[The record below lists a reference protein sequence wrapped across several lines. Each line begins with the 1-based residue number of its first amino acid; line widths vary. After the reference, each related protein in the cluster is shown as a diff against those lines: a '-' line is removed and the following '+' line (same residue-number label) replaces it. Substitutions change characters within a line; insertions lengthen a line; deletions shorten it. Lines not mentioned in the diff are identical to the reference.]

1 MTQEAAEN
9 YFNMKNYIVQGLV
22 WSPIMGL
29 LTTAI
34 VAIFTRRDAKAKL
47 NGEN

>member
-9 YFNMKNYIVQGLV
+9 YFNMKNYIVQELV

-29 LTTAI
+29 FTHTI
-34 VAIFTRRDAKAKL
+34 VALFTRRDAKAKL